1 MPSKILRGAL
11 YVRRI
16 FNVKL
21 LKITTMATTTKK
33 AEAKAKV
40 EEIFEEVKAEAK
52 TTTEKTKD
60 FNTSLREMK
69 RKKNT
74 AALTGLLVMGILLVA
89 ACCGMLAKDRESWF
103 SKIARAIIGQ
113 GQYSIQLGCF
123 QFESSWSADPQ
134 KKSWGFSLHK
144 K

>member
-1 MPSKILRGAL
+1 
-11 YVRRI
+11 
-16 FNVKL
+16 
-21 LKITTMATTTKK
+21 MANKANKTEAKAKVEGIK

-40 EEIFEEVKAEAK
+40 K
-52 TTTEKTKD
+52 TTNKNKKDFTSVVKRNKTKV
-60 FNTSLREMK
+60 T
-69 RKKNT
+69 
-74 AALTGLLVMGILLVA
+74 ALTGLLVLGILLVA

-123 QFESSWSADPQ
+123 QIETSWSADPQ
-134 KKSWGFSLHK
+134 KKAWGFSLHK